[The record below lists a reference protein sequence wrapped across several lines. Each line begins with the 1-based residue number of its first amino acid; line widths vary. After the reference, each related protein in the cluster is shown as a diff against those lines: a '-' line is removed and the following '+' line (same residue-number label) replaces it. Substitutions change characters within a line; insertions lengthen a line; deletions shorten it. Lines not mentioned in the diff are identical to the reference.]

1 VGSRHIRIGSRS
13 KHTVFLRAVGL
24 YCQGVT
30 DDAELKR
37 MLKKIENAAIK
48 AIAATNKRK
57 RGISFG
63 RAA

>member
-1 VGSRHIRIGSRS
+1 
-13 KHTVFLRAVGL
+13 
-24 YCQGVT
+24 
-30 DDAELKR
+30 

-48 AIAATNKRK
+48 AIAAANKKK